1 MNNEKKFLNKSFED
15 LLNDPSLNK
24 KDISRFAYD
33 PEESSGYHGDLTFHK
48 DPVYKNRKEAMA
60 AIAKFDRGWYNDHAV
75 RYRDGRK
82 IFWLVKCE
90 WHC

>member
-1 MNNEKKFLNKSFED
+1 MSHQTRYLDYHCSVSEKAIL
-15 LLNDPSLNK
+15 
-24 KDISRFAYD
+24 KDINRFAYD

-48 DPVYKNRKEAMA
+48 DPVYKNREEAMA
-60 AIAKFDRGWYNDHAV
+60 AIAKFNRGWYNDHAV
-75 RYRDGRK
+75 RYHDGRK